1 MRLVRTA
8 SWTRRGFTAAEMLVA
23 TMVAALVTGMAAVVC
38 YAVTSAQHQYDS
50 VATVNLPTGALT
62 NFYNTSGTTVSTFM
76 APNFSC
82 AGQAESMRARFNADV
97 AQAIAVFPLS
107 RASGSYNTVRPFD
120 LTAPSANTL
129 LDTPEAFRLYLLS
142 HYTEA
147 NVFTS
152 YRNYPSTQNSLSVYI
167 LGYSADQYTIP
178 VTAVYD
184 VDIVTAS
191 TNGAAMGY
199 YVSVR
204 RYVGATMTNYYD
216 CVFPNSGDGTDSWCP
231 PVVAFERQNRKA
243 IAEGT
248 TIDKFKIGEEK
259 AFFLMFWPDPARNSL
274 RLPSGNTPTLN
285 PGISGSD
292 PRQAYNHMAGRT
304 AFMFAVPLFPS
315 S

>member
-1 MRLVRTA
+1 
-8 SWTRRGFTAAEMLVA
+8 MLVA
-23 TMVAALVTGMAAVVC
+23 TMIAALVTGMAAVVC

-50 VATVNLPTGALT
+50 VATVTVPTGALN
-62 NFYNTSGTTVSTFM
+62 NFYATSGTTVSTFM

-82 AGQAESMRARFNADV
+82 VAQAENIRERFNADV

-120 LTAPSANTL
+120 ITAPPASTL
-129 LDTPEAFRLYLLS
+129 LDTPEAFRLYLLT
-142 HYTEA
+142 HFTQA
-147 NVFTS
+147 NVFSS

-178 VTAVYD
+178 VTAIYD
-184 VDIVTAS
+184 LDIVTAS
-191 TNGAAMGY
+191 TNGTAMGY
-199 YVSVR
+199 YVSMR

-216 CVFPNSGDGTDSWCP
+216 CVFQNSGDGTDSWCP
-231 PVVAFERQNRKA
+231 PVVAFERQSRKA
-243 IAEGT
+243 IAEGAN
-248 TIDKFKIGEEK
+248 TIDKFKVAEEK
-259 AFFLMFWPDPARNSL
+259 PFFLMFWPDPARNSL

-285 PGISGSD
+285 PGFAASD

-304 AFMFAVPLFPS
+304 AFMFAVPMFPS